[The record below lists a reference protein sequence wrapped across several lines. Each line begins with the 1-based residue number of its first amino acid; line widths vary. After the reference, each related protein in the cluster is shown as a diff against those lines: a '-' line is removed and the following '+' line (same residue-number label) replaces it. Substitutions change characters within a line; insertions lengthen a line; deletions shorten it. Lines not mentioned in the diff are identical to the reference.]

1 MRLGPVRGASLVG
14 VNGLIDD
21 SLGLIAAYKLIYAN
35 QIGEG
40 RTVQVV
46 DDPWR
51 AEGDNQ

>member
-1 MRLGPVRGASLVG
+1 VGLKGP
-14 VNGLIDD
+14 IDD
-21 SLGLIAAYKLIYAN
+21 SLGLIAARKLNYAN
-35 QIGEG
+35 QIGWG